1 MRLFRVT
8 KDYLKEIQKISLF
21 IPQQEEVLGT
31 VLRINGYIY
40 FLPINNEDSSDYE
53 SDGTIKKSSP
63 FVLRMTSSDN
73 KKSLGKC
80 MLSNMFP
87 VPYNELLS
95 FDFAVISENLISLFN
110 KKIEYLKKNKSRI
123 EKSAQ
128 RIYKQKIKGYK
139 QPYLNRT
146 VDFYAAEKFC
156 TDYEM
161 EHYGKHYN
169 RFPDDEYFISNPFT
183 NGITEYY
190 LMNKTTKISKITL
203 NNENNTVV
211 DIVEIYNPDYAPL
224 ECFKEKQLNV
234 NCITSWF
241 RDRGIPSWRDGL
253 DDFLD
258 NVGIKNK
265 DILLNKAFGL
275 SLSDQ
280 YWLNPVEKQM
290 DWHDINFFMNDFNS
304 QDFID
309 ASFEN
314 KILIKDN
321 INLYT
326 PNNTSDG
333 MLKKTW
339 VVESDKKRYLL
350 KSSLRQ
356 MDLEPFCEV
365 LASDIC
371 KVINLDH
378 VDYTIDQIGHKIMS
392 KCECFID
399 INTEYISSFS
409 ILRFENVDLNAERGT
424 SVYKY
429 YIKIL
434 EEKGIKNVKEK
445 LLKMFILDYLI
456 VNKDRH
462 LGNFGVV
469 RDVNSLQWLDIA
481 PIFDSGQAMYSQ
493 SKIYEYNFHTASGT
507 FFNQKD
513 IDFDYILNT
522 VSQNQNIEINYDEL
536 YEVAIKWRNM
546 LYRYDYLTAM
556 GEDKIEALYYGLIQ
570 RIEKL
575 KEVL

>member
-1 MRLFRVT
+1 M
-8 KDYLKEIQKISLF
+8 
-21 IPQQEEVLGT
+21 
-31 VLRINGYIY
+31 
-40 FLPINNEDSSDYE
+40 
-53 SDGTIKKSSP
+53 
-63 FVLRMTSSDN
+63 
-73 KKSLGKC
+73 
-80 MLSNMFP
+80 
-87 VPYNELLS
+87 
-95 FDFAVISENLISLFN
+95 
-110 KKIEYLKKNKSRI
+110 
-123 EKSAQ
+123 
-128 RIYKQKIKGYK
+128 
-139 QPYLNRT
+139 
-146 VDFYAAEKFC
+146 
-156 TDYEM
+156 
-161 EHYGKHYN
+161 
-169 RFPDDEYFISNPFT
+169 
-183 NGITEYY
+183 
-190 LMNKTTKISKITL
+190 
-203 NNENNTVV
+203 
-211 DIVEIYNPDYAPL
+211 
-224 ECFKEKQLNV
+224 
-234 NCITSWF
+234 
-241 RDRGIPSWRDGL
+241 
-253 DDFLD
+253 
-258 NVGIKNK
+258 
-265 DILLNKAFGL
+265 
-275 SLSDQ
+275 SDQ

-333 MLKKTW
+333 MLKKAW

-399 INTEYISSFS
+399 INTKYISSFS
-409 ILRFENVDLNAERGT
+409 ILRFENIDLNAERST

-434 EEKGIKNVKEK
+434 EEKGIKNIKEK

-481 PIFDSGQAMYSQ
+481 PTFDSGQAMYSQ
-493 SKIYEYNFHTASGT
+493 SKIYEYNFHTTSGT
-507 FFNQKD
+507 FFNQKG

>member
-1 MRLFRVT
+1 
-8 KDYLKEIQKISLF
+8 
-21 IPQQEEVLGT
+21 
-31 VLRINGYIY
+31 
-40 FLPINNEDSSDYE
+40 
-53 SDGTIKKSSP
+53 
-63 FVLRMTSSDN
+63 
-73 KKSLGKC
+73 
-80 MLSNMFP
+80 
-87 VPYNELLS
+87 
-95 FDFAVISENLISLFN
+95 
-110 KKIEYLKKNKSRI
+110 
-123 EKSAQ
+123 
-128 RIYKQKIKGYK
+128 
-139 QPYLNRT
+139 
-146 VDFYAAEKFC
+146 
-156 TDYEM
+156 
-161 EHYGKHYN
+161 
-169 RFPDDEYFISNPFT
+169 
-183 NGITEYY
+183 
-190 LMNKTTKISKITL
+190 MNKTTKIFKITL

-241 RDRGIPSWRDGL
+241 RGRGIPSWRDGL

-424 SVYKY
+424 SVY
-429 YIKIL
+429 
-434 EEKGIKNVKEK
+434 
-445 LLKMFILDYLI
+445 
-456 VNKDRH
+456 
-462 LGNFGVV
+462 
-469 RDVNSLQWLDIA
+469 
-481 PIFDSGQAMYSQ
+481 
-493 SKIYEYNFHTASGT
+493 
-507 FFNQKD
+507 
-513 IDFDYILNT
+513 
-522 VSQNQNIEINYDEL
+522 
-536 YEVAIKWRNM
+536 
-546 LYRYDYLTAM
+546 
-556 GEDKIEALYYGLIQ
+556 
-570 RIEKL
+570 
-575 KEVL
+575 